1 MLRTSKRASDLV
13 ELRALQEGW
22 KVTVGDSK
30 LELMAHLMRRAGFGA
45 SRDELE
51 RRVAV
56 GYEATV
62 EELLDPERQEPVDYY
77 EFLRYYPNW
86 WKPGTMGGRGHAG
99 WVFRMINTRAPLQEK
114 LCLFYHQLFATGVS
128 KVDHY
133 DEIEDMIDMF
143 REKGMGHYKT
153 VLMAVARN
161 PAMLFW
167 LDNHENHATSVNENW
182 GRELLELFT
191 MGIGNYTETDVRE
204 CSRAFTGWTLTHKL
218 PRFHMGRWD
227 WEFEFR
233 PEDHDDGEKVFL
245 GQTGSFDG
253 EEIVDIILAQP
264 ATAAFIARH
273 LYSFFVADEHQVP
286 AWSVTP
292 PNDPEAV
299 QVIADVLIESD
310 YHMGTALRFILNSDF
325 FKAALFAKVKNPT
338 EVVVGTL
345 RLIEDSHRASPD
357 LMGWC
362 IDITNM
368 GQDLMNPPSVE
379 GWHSGIE
386 WINSGTLMK
395 RTNFVAELISDQSR
409 SGVASIMD
417 RIRMAGDSPSAVV
430 DACLD
435 VLGPLDIAAGA
446 RQELIEHAESLGPI
460 DWSDDSPEEGGSAR
474 VSEIIQL
481 IVSLREYQF
490 A

>member
-1 MLRTSKRASDLV
+1 MAENNRTD
-13 ELRALQEGW
+13 
-22 KVTVGDSK
+22 

-45 SRDELE
+45 GRSELE
-51 RRVAV
+51 QRVVV
-56 GYEATV
+56 GYDETIN
-62 EELLDPERQEPVDYY
+62 ELLQPELQTPVDYY
-77 EFLRYYPNW
+77 EFLRYYPLW
-86 WKPGTMGGRGHAG
+86 WKPGTMGGLGHAG
-99 WVFRMINTRAPLQEK
+99 WVWRMINTQAPLQEK
-114 LCLFYHQLFATGVS
+114 LCLFYHQLFATGVA

-153 VLMAVARN
+153 VLMEVARS

-191 MGIGNYTETDVRE
+191 MGVGNYTETDVRE
-204 CSRAFTGWTLTHKL
+204 CSRAFTGWTLSHKL
-218 PRFHMGRWD
+218 PRFHMGRFD
-227 WEFEFR
+227 WAFDFR
-233 PEDHDDGEKVFL
+233 LEDHDLGEKEFL
-245 GQTGSFDG
+245 GHKGDFDG

-273 LYSFFVADEHQVP
+273 MYSFFVADEPQVP

-299 QVIADVLIESD
+299 QSIADVLIESD
-310 YHMGTALRFILNSDF
+310 YHIGTALRFILTSDF
-325 FKAALFAKVKNPT
+325 FKQAIFTKVKNPT
-338 EVVVGTL
+338 EVVIGTL
-345 RLIEDSHRASPD
+345 RLVGNTERPSPET
-357 LMGWC
+357 MGWSS
-362 IDITNM
+362 DITNM
-368 GQDLMNPPSVE
+368 GQDLLNPPSVE

-395 RTNFVAELISDQSR
+395 RTNFTAELISDQSR
-409 SGVASIMD
+409 PGVADITNRVLS
-417 RIRMAGDSPSAVV
+417 AGNTPEALV

-435 VLGPLDIAAGA
+435 VMGPLEIDSDA
-446 RQELIEHAESLGPI
+446 RLELIEHAKSLHKSSESQNG
-460 DWSDDSPEEGGSAR
+460 SKRDDEVAKI
-474 VSEIIQL
+474 SEILQL
-481 IVSLREYQF
+481 IVSLREFQF

>member
-1 MLRTSKRASDLV
+1 MVVFALRRLV
-13 ELRALQEGW
+13 WIPNMIDENI
-22 KVTVGDSK
+22 K
-30 LELMAHLMRRAGFGA
+30 LMAHLMRRAGFGA

-62 EELLDPERQEPVDYY
+62 EELLNPDAQEPVDYY

-86 WKPGTMGGRGHAG
+86 WKPGTQGGRGHAG
-99 WVFRMINTRAPLQEK
+99 WVWRMIKTQAPLQEK

-133 DEIEDMIDMF
+133 DEIEDMLDMF
-143 REKGMGHYKT
+143 REKGMCSYKT
-153 VLMAVARN
+153 ILMEVARN

-182 GRELLELFT
+182 GRELLELFS

-204 CSRAFTGWTLTHKL
+204 CSRAFTGWTMTHKL
-218 PRFHMGRWD
+218 PRFHMGRFD

-233 PEDHDDGEKVFL
+233 PEDHDAGEKEFL
-245 GQTGSFDG
+245 GHTGNFDG
-253 EEIVDIILAQP
+253 EEIIDIILSKP

-273 LYSFFVADEHQVP
+273 LYTFFVADEHQVP

-292 PNDPEAV
+292 PKDPDAV
-299 QVIADVLIESD
+299 QAIAKRLIDTD
-310 YHMGTALRFILNSDF
+310 YNMGEAMRFILLSDF
-325 FKAALFAKVKNPT
+325 FKEAQFAKVKNPT
-338 EVVVGTL
+338 EVVIGTL
-345 RLIEDSHRASPD
+345 RLVGDTDRVSPKTMD
-357 LMGWC
+357 WC

-395 RTNFVAELISDQSR
+395 RTNFTAELISEYSR
-409 SGVASIMD
+409 PGVVNIMN
-417 RIRMAGDSPSAVV
+417 RVKSAGTAPEAVV
-430 DACLD
+430 DACLE
-435 VLGPLDIAAGA
+435 VMGPLEIPAGA
-446 RQELIEHAESLGPI
+446 RQELIDHATSLGPI
-460 DWSDDSPEEGGSAR
+460 DWANESASDGGAAR
-474 VSEIIQL
+474 VSELIQL